1 MQRFNITVVFDAIL
15 RPDTTGIYV
24 ARALRELGHNVSH
37 YMPCCAQ
44 DGRLIF
50 KGYSDFPADGVDFL
64 IYVDDDINYPVIESA
79 LPKFYWCIDTH
90 RMDQLVGGGSRW
102 DRLKLFDRAFL
113 AQKDRADET
122 GGVWLPLAFDP
133 SVYRPLACEKRYD
146 WSFIGNMTGERKAF
160 FDAVQRELPG
170 CFVGNA
176 YFADANRIY
185 NESWLTLNLTFSN
198 DVNMRFFEAQATS
211 ALLLS
216 NPVHNG
222 EASLFSSVDYFD
234 GTVDDCVTKMRSW
247 LADKEAIAAR
257 SAQQSAQIAAHTY
270 RARME
275 AMLARIAGS
284 LGAG

>member
-1 MQRFNITVVFDAIL
+1 MKRLNITVVFDAIL

-24 ARALRELGHNVSH
+24 VRALRELGHNVSH

-64 IYVDDDINYPVIESA
+64 IYVDDDINYPVLTGP
-79 LPKFYWCIDTH
+79 LPKYYWCIDTH

-122 GGVWLPLAFDP
+122 GSVWLPLAYDP
-133 SVYRPLACEKRYD
+133 AVYRPLDSEKRYD
-146 WSFIGNMTGERKAF
+146 WSFIGNLTDKRRTF
-160 FDAVQRELPG
+160 FDALKERFPS

-198 DVNMRFFEAQATS
+198 DINMRFFEAQATS

-222 EASLFSSVDYFD
+222 EETLFSSVEYFD
-234 GTVDDCVTKMRSW
+234 GAPDCLEKMRFW
-247 LADKEAIAAR
+247 LSNKTSLTEKASLQCTAV
-257 SAQQSAQIAAHTY
+257 SAHTY
-270 RARME
+270 RARVQ
-275 AMLARIAGS
+275 AMLEHIAGS
-284 LGAG
+284 GA